1 MLGLDGGKI
10 STMSVHDAQESS
22 QMIVT
27 KETFHL
33 AGGITLESG
42 GYLPDIDIAYEQ
54 YGELSADRSNV
65 VLLAHGI
72 TGSSHAAGK
81 YALTNRSTGYWD
93 DLIGPGK
100 AIDTNRWCVIAP
112 NFLGGCRGTTGS
124 LSTNP
129 ETGQPYGP
137 NFPQITIR
145 DMVKTQKLFLEQCF
159 GVTQIACVGGGSMG
173 GFQALE
179 WAAMYPDAVCG
190 IIPVATAL
198 TPNPRA
204 IAYNHCARTA
214 IRLDPNY
221 NAGNYVALGV
231 EPEAGLALAR
241 MIGTI
246 SYLSDSSFQDMF
258 HDGCDPLFSRDI
270 SPRSDFLVEDYL
282 NDEGDKL
289 NKRFDANT
297 YILISRALDSHGL
310 ARGRTSLDDV
320 FATIEARIL
329 AIGFSSD
336 DLFPPRQT
344 REIAERAQRAG
355 NEHAQ
360 AIVLDSDYGHDAF
373 LVHQRMMIPV
383 ITAFMNSL

>member
-1 MLGLDGGKI
+1 
-10 STMSVHDAQESS
+10 MSVHDAPETSPLL
-22 QMIVT
+22 VT
-27 KETFHL
+27 KETFQL
-33 AGGITLESG
+33 SGGITLESG
-42 GYLPDIDIAYEQ
+42 AYLPEVEVAYER
-54 YGELSADRSNV
+54 YGELNADRTNV
-65 VLLAHGI
+65 VLIAHGI

-81 YALTNRSTGYWD
+81 YALSNRSSGYWD

-100 AIDTNRWCVIAP
+100 AIDTECWCVIAP

-124 LSTNP
+124 LSINP
-129 ETGQPYGP
+129 ANGQPYGP
-137 NFPQITIR
+137 DFPRITIR
-145 DMVKTQKLFLEQCF
+145 DMVTTQKAFLEQCF
-159 GVTQIACVGGGSMG
+159 GVNELACVAGGSMG

-179 WAAMYPDAVCG
+179 WAAMYPDAVRG

-214 IRLDPNY
+214 IRLDPAYKNGHY
-221 NAGNYVALGV
+221 ASLGS

-246 SYLSDSSFQDMF
+246 SYLSDTSFQDMF

-320 FATIEARIL
+320 FATVQAKIL

-344 REIAERAQRAG
+344 VEIAERAQRGG
-355 NEHAQ
+355 NENAE
-360 AIVLDSDYGHDAF
+360 AVLLDSDYGHDAF
-373 LVHQRMMIPV
+373 LVHQRMMIPA
-383 ITAFMNSL
+383 ITNFMASL

>member
-1 MLGLDGGKI
+1 MSGLDSGKI
-10 STMSVHDAQESS
+10 PIMSIQDASESS

-27 KETFHL
+27 KETFHIT
-33 AGGITLESG
+33 GGITLELG
-42 GYLPDIDIAYEQ
+42 GYLPDVDIAYEQ
-54 YGELSADRSNV
+54 YGQLNADRTNL
-65 VLLAHGI
+65 VLIAHGI

-81 YALTNRSTGYWD
+81 YAPTNRSTGYWD

-100 AIDTNRWCVIAP
+100 AIDTTRWCVIAP

-124 LSTNP
+124 LSTNV

-137 NFPQITIR
+137 SFPRITIR
-145 DMVKTQKLFLEQCF
+145 DMVTTQKVFLEQCF
-159 GVTQIACVGGGSMG
+159 GVTEIACVAGGSMG

-179 WAAMYPDAVCG
+179 WAAMYPDRVRG

-214 IRLDPNY
+214 IRLDPAFND
-221 NAGNYVALGV
+221 GNYAAIGV

-246 SYLSDSSFQDMF
+246 SYLSDTSFQDMF

-282 NDEGDKL
+282 NEEGDKL

-310 ARGRTSLDDV
+310 ARGRKSLDDV
-320 FATIEARIL
+320 FTNITAKIL

-344 REIAERAQRAG
+344 IEIAERAQRGG
-355 NEHAQ
+355 NENAD
-360 AIVLDSDYGHDAF
+360 AIILDSDYGHDAF
-373 LVHQRMMIPV
+373 LVHQRMMIPA
-383 ITAFMNSL
+383 IRSFMAAL

>member
-1 MLGLDGGKI
+1 MSGLDGDKI
-10 STMSVHDAQESS
+10 ASMPVQDAPDPTPL
-22 QMIVT
+22 IVT

-42 GYLPDIDIAYEQ
+42 VTLPAVDVAYER
-54 YGELSADRSNV
+54 YGELSADGRNV
-65 VLLAHGI
+65 VLIAHGI

-81 YALTNRSTGYWD
+81 YAPTNRSTGYWD

-129 ETGQPYGP
+129 LNGKQYGP
-137 NFPQITIR
+137 DFPRITIR
-145 DMVKTQKLFLEQCF
+145 DMVMTQKAFLEQCF
-159 GVTQIACVGGGSMG
+159 GVTEIACVAGGSMG

-179 WAAMYPDAVCG
+179 WAAMYPDAVRG

-214 IRLDPNY
+214 IRLDPAFN
-221 NAGNYVALGV
+221 NGHYVESGV
-231 EPEAGLALAR
+231 DPEAGLALAR

-282 NDEGDKL
+282 NEEGEKL

-310 ARGRTSLDDV
+310 ARGRASLDDV
-320 FATIEARIL
+320 FSTITARVL

-344 REIAERAQRAG
+344 VEIAERAQRGG
-355 NEHAQ
+355 NENAE
-360 AIVLDSDYGHDAF
+360 AVILDSDYGHDAF
-373 LVHQRMMIPV
+373 LIHQRMMIPA
-383 ITAFMNSL
+383 ISRFMASL

>member
-1 MLGLDGGKI
+1 
-10 STMSVHDAQESS
+10 MSVNEPMESS
-22 QMIVT
+22 PLLVT
-27 KETFHL
+27 KESFRLST
-33 AGGITLESG
+33 GVTLESG
-42 GYLPDIDIAYEQ
+42 IALHDVEVAFER
-54 YGELSADRSNV
+54 YGELDAEKSNV
-65 VLLAHGI
+65 VVIAHGI

-81 YALTNRSTGYWD
+81 YALSNRSSGYWD
-93 DLIGPGK
+93 DIIGPSK

-124 LSTNP
+124 LSINP
-129 ETGQPYGP
+129 TTGNPYGP
-137 NFPQITIR
+137 DFPQITIR
-145 DMVKTQKLFLEQCF
+145 DMVRTQNIFLQECF
-159 GVTQIACVGGGSMG
+159 GVTKVACVAGGSMG

-179 WAAMYPDAVCG
+179 WAAMYPEVVRG

-214 IRLDPNY
+214 IRLDPNFKDGHY
-221 NAGNYVALGV
+221 AAYGV

-258 HDGCDPLFSRDI
+258 HDGCDPLLSRDI

-297 YILISRALDSHGL
+297 YVLISRALDSHGL
-310 ARGRTSLDDV
+310 ARGRASLDDV
-320 FATIEARIL
+320 FAMVKARIL
-329 AIGFSSD
+329 AIGFASD

-344 REIAERAQRAG
+344 IEIAERAQRGG
-355 NEHAQ
+355 NQHAD
-360 AIVLDSDYGHDAF
+360 ALILESDYGHDAF
-373 LVHQRMMIPV
+373 LVHQRMMIPA
-383 ITAFMNSL
+383 ITKFMDSL

>member
-1 MLGLDGGKI
+1 
-10 STMSVHDAQESS
+10 MSVHDAPETSPLL
-22 QMIVT
+22 VT
-27 KETFHL
+27 KETFQL
-33 AGGITLESG
+33 SGGITLESG
-42 GYLPDIDIAYEQ
+42 AYLPEVEVAYER
-54 YGELSADRSNV
+54 YGELNADRTNV
-65 VLLAHGI
+65 VLIAHGI

-81 YALTNRSTGYWD
+81 YALSNRSSGYWD

-100 AIDTNRWCVIAP
+100 AIDTDRWCVIAP

-124 LSTNP
+124 LSINP
-129 ETGQPYGP
+129 ATGQPYGP
-137 NFPQITIR
+137 DFPRITIR
-145 DMVKTQKLFLEQCF
+145 DMVTTQKAFLEQCF
-159 GVTQIACVGGGSMG
+159 GVTELACVAGGSMG

-179 WAAMYPDAVCG
+179 WAAIYPDAVRG

-214 IRLDPNY
+214 IRLDPTY
-221 NAGNYVALGV
+221 NNGHYASLGY

-246 SYLSDSSFQDMF
+246 SYLSDTSFQDLF

-320 FATIEARIL
+320 FATVQAKIL

-344 REIAERAQRAG
+344 VEIAERAQRGG
-355 NEHAQ
+355 NENAV
-360 AIVLDSDYGHDAF
+360 AVILDSDYGHDAF
-373 LVHQRMMIPV
+373 LVHQRMMIPA
-383 ITAFMNSL
+383 IASFMASL

>member
-1 MLGLDGGKI
+1 
-10 STMSVHDAQESS
+10 MSVHDAPETSPLL
-22 QMIVT
+22 VT
-27 KETFHL
+27 KETFQL
-33 AGGITLESG
+33 SGGITLESG
-42 GYLPDIDIAYEQ
+42 AYLPEVEVAYER
-54 YGELSADRSNV
+54 YGELNADRTNV
-65 VLLAHGI
+65 VLIAHGI

-81 YALTNRSTGYWD
+81 YALSNRSSGYWD

-100 AIDTNRWCVIAP
+100 AIDTERWCVIAP

-124 LSTNP
+124 LSINP
-129 ETGQPYGP
+129 ANGQPYGP
-137 NFPQITIR
+137 DFPRITIR
-145 DMVKTQKLFLEQCF
+145 DMVTTQKAFLEQCF
-159 GVTQIACVGGGSMG
+159 GVTELACVAGGSMG

-179 WAAMYPDAVCG
+179 WAAMYPDAVRG

-214 IRLDPNY
+214 IRLDPAY
-221 NAGNYVALGV
+221 NNGHYASLGY

-246 SYLSDSSFQDMF
+246 SYLSDTSFQDMF

-320 FATIEARIL
+320 FATVQAKIL

-344 REIAERAQRAG
+344 VEIAERAQRGG
-355 NEHAQ
+355 NENAE
-360 AIVLDSDYGHDAF
+360 AVILDSDYGHDAF
-373 LVHQRMMIPV
+373 LVHQRMMIPA
-383 ITAFMNSL
+383 ITSFMASL

>member
-1 MLGLDGGKI
+1 
-10 STMSVHDAQESS
+10 MSVHDAPETSPLL
-22 QMIVT
+22 VT
-27 KETFHL
+27 KEIFQL
-33 AGGITLESG
+33 SGGMTLESG
-42 GYLPDIDIAYEQ
+42 AYLPKVEVAYER
-54 YGELSADRSNV
+54 YGELNADRTNV
-65 VLLAHGI
+65 VLIAHGI

-81 YALTNRSTGYWD
+81 YALSNRSSGYWD

-100 AIDTNRWCVIAP
+100 AIDTERWCVIAP

-129 ETGQPYGP
+129 ANGQPYGP
-137 NFPQITIR
+137 DFPRITIR
-145 DMVKTQKLFLEQCF
+145 DMVTTQKAFLEQCF
-159 GVTQIACVGGGSMG
+159 GVTEVACVAGGSMG

-179 WAAMYPDAVCG
+179 WAAMYPDAVRG

-214 IRLDPNY
+214 IRLDPAFNNGHY
-221 NAGNYVALGV
+221 ASLGSA
-231 EPEAGLALAR
+231 PEAGLALAR

-246 SYLSDSSFQDMF
+246 SYLSDTSFQDMF

-320 FATIEARIL
+320 FATVQAKIL

-344 REIAERAQRAG
+344 VEIAERAQRGG
-355 NEHAQ
+355 NENAE
-360 AIVLDSDYGHDAF
+360 AVILNSDYGHDAF
-373 LVHQRMMIPV
+373 LVHQRMMIPA
-383 ITAFMNSL
+383 ITRFMASL

>member
-1 MLGLDGGKI
+1 
-10 STMSVHDAQESS
+10 MSVHDAPETSPLL
-22 QMIVT
+22 VT
-27 KETFHL
+27 KETFQL
-33 AGGITLESG
+33 SGGITLESG
-42 GYLPDIDIAYEQ
+42 AYLPEVEVAYER
-54 YGELSADRSNV
+54 YGELNADRTNV
-65 VLLAHGI
+65 VLIAHGI

-81 YALTNRSTGYWD
+81 YALSNRSSGYWD

-100 AIDTNRWCVIAP
+100 AIDTERWCVIAP

-124 LSTNP
+124 LSINP
-129 ETGQPYGP
+129 ANGQPYGP
-137 NFPQITIR
+137 DFPRITIR
-145 DMVKTQKLFLEQCF
+145 DMVTTQKAFLEQCF
-159 GVTQIACVGGGSMG
+159 GVTELACVAGGSMG

-179 WAAMYPDAVCG
+179 WAAMYPDAVRG

-214 IRLDPNY
+214 IRLDPAY
-221 NAGNYVALGV
+221 NNGHYASLGY

-246 SYLSDSSFQDMF
+246 SYLSDISFQDMF

-320 FATIEARIL
+320 FATVQAKIL

-344 REIAERAQRAG
+344 VEIAERAQRGG
-355 NEHAQ
+355 NENAE
-360 AIVLDSDYGHDAF
+360 AVILDSDYGHDAF
-373 LVHQRMMIPV
+373 LVHQRMMIPA
-383 ITAFMNSL
+383 ITSFMASL

>member
-1 MLGLDGGKI
+1 
-10 STMSVHDAQESS
+10 MSVHDAPKRS
-22 QMIVT
+22 QLIVI
-27 KETFHL
+27 KETFRL
-33 AGGITLESG
+33 SGGITLESG
-42 GYLPDIDIAYEQ
+42 ATLPEVDVAYER
-54 YGELSADRSNV
+54 YGDLNADKSNV
-65 VLLAHGI
+65 VLIAHGI

-81 YALTNRSTGYWD
+81 YALTNRSSGYWD
-93 DLIGPGK
+93 DIIGPGK
-100 AIDTNRWCVIAP
+100 AIDTNIWCVIAP

-124 LSTNP
+124 LSIDP
-129 ETGQPYGP
+129 RTGKPYGP
-137 NFPQITIR
+137 TFPQISIR
-145 DMVKTQKLFLEQCF
+145 DMVTTQKIFLEQCF
-159 GVTQIACVGGGSMG
+159 GVTNIACVAGGSMG

-179 WAAMYPDAVCG
+179 WAAMYPDAVRG

-214 IRLDPNY
+214 IRLDPAFND
-221 NAGNYVALGV
+221 GNYAAFGV

-258 HDGCDPLFSRDI
+258 HDGCDPLLSRDI

-310 ARGRTSLDDV
+310 ARDRSSLDDV
-320 FATIEARIL
+320 FRTVTARVL

-344 REIAERAQRAG
+344 VEIAERAQRGG
-355 NEHAQ
+355 NENAHAV
-360 AIVLDSDYGHDAF
+360 ILESDYGHDAF
-373 LVHQRMMIPV
+373 LVHQRMMIPA
-383 ITAFMNSL
+383 ISTFMDVLSS

>member
-1 MLGLDGGKI
+1 MPLQ
-10 STMSVHDAQESS
+10 DAPDAPP
-22 QMIVT
+22 MIVT
-27 KETFHL
+27 KETFRL
-33 AGGITLESG
+33 TGGITLESG
-42 GYLPDIDIAYEQ
+42 VTLPVVDVAFER
-54 YGELSADRSNV
+54 YGELSTDGRNV
-65 VLLAHGI
+65 VLIAHGI

-81 YALTNRSTGYWD
+81 YAVSNRSSGYWD

-129 ETGQPYGP
+129 STGRPYGP
-137 NFPQITIR
+137 DFPQITIR
-145 DMVKTQKLFLEQCF
+145 DMIATQKVFLEQCF
-159 GVTQIACVGGGSMG
+159 GVTELACVAGGSMG

-179 WAAMYPDAVCG
+179 WAAMYPDAVRG

-214 IRLDPNY
+214 IRLDPAFHDGHY
-221 NAGNYVALGV
+221 LEHGV
-231 EPEAGLALAR
+231 DPDAGLALAR

-297 YILISRALDSHGL
+297 YILIARALDSHGL

-320 FATIEARIL
+320 FRTITARIL

-336 DLFPPRQT
+336 DLFPSRQT
-344 REIAERAQRAG
+344 IEIAERAHRGG
-355 NEHAQ
+355 NENAE
-360 AIVLDSDYGHDAF
+360 AVILDSDYGHDAF

-383 ITAFMNSL
+383 INRFMACL

>member
-1 MLGLDGGKI
+1 
-10 STMSVHDAQESS
+10 MSVHDAPESS
-22 QMIVT
+22 PMIVT
-27 KETFHL
+27 KETFQL
-33 AGGITLESG
+33 SGGMTLESG
-42 GYLPDIDIAYEQ
+42 AYLPEVEVAYER
-54 YGELSADRSNV
+54 YGELSADRTNV
-65 VLLAHGI
+65 VLIAHGI

-81 YALTNRSTGYWD
+81 YASSNRSSGYWD

-100 AIDTNRWCVIAP
+100 AIDTDHWCVIAP

-129 ETGQPYGP
+129 ANEKPYGP
-137 NFPQITIR
+137 DFPRITIR
-145 DMVKTQKLFLEQCF
+145 DMVNTQKVFLEQCF
-159 GVTQIACVGGGSMG
+159 GVSEVACVAGGSMG

-179 WAAMYPDAVCG
+179 WAAMYPDAVRG

-214 IRLDPNY
+214 IRLDPAFQNGHY
-221 NAGNYVALGV
+221 ASLGS

-246 SYLSDSSFQDMF
+246 SYLSDTSFQDMF

-320 FATIEARIL
+320 FATVQARIL

-344 REIAERAQRAG
+344 VEIAERAQRGG
-355 NEHAQ
+355 NENAE
-360 AIVLDSDYGHDAF
+360 AVILDSDYGHDAF
-373 LVHQRMMIPV
+373 LVHQRMMIPA
-383 ITAFMNSL
+383 IKSFMASL

>member
-1 MLGLDGGKI
+1 
-10 STMSVHDAQESS
+10 MSGHDSDNITAMSLQEVPDSS
-22 QMIVT
+22 PLIVT
-27 KETFHL
+27 KETFRL
-33 AGGITLESG
+33 DAGITLESG
-42 GYLPDIDIAYEQ
+42 VTLPTVDVAYER
-54 YGELSADRSNV
+54 YGELSTDGHNV
-65 VLLAHGI
+65 VLVAHGI

-81 YALTNRSTGYWD
+81 YAPTNRSTGYWD

-124 LSTNP
+124 LSINP
-129 ETGQPYGP
+129 STGKPYGP
-137 NFPQITIR
+137 DFPQITIR
-145 DMVKTQKLFLEQCF
+145 DMVATQKAFLKQCF
-159 GVTQIACVGGGSMG
+159 GVSEVACVAGGSMG

-179 WAAMYPDAVCG
+179 WAAMYPDAVRG

-214 IRLDPNY
+214 IRLDPAFN
-221 NAGNYVALGV
+221 NGNYAESGAD
-231 EPEAGLALAR
+231 PEGGLALAR

-258 HDGCDPLFSRDI
+258 HDGCDPLLSRDI

-282 NDEGDKL
+282 NDEGEKL

-320 FATIEARIL
+320 FSTISAQIL

-344 REIAERAQRAG
+344 IEIAERAQRGG
-355 NEHAQ
+355 NTNAE
-360 AIVLDSDYGHDAF
+360 AIILNSDYGHDAF
-373 LVHQRMMIPV
+373 LVHQRMMIPA
-383 ITAFMNSL
+383 ISRFMASL

>member
-1 MLGLDGGKI
+1 M
-10 STMSVHDAQESS
+10 STHDAPDSTPL
-22 QMIVT
+22 IVT
-27 KETFHL
+27 KETFRL

-42 GYLPDIDIAYEQ
+42 VTLPVVDVAYER
-54 YGELSADRSNV
+54 YGELSADRRNV
-65 VLLAHGI
+65 VLIAHGI

-81 YALTNRSTGYWD
+81 YAPTNRSTGYWD

-124 LSTNP
+124 LSINP
-129 ETGQPYGP
+129 GTGKQYGP
-137 NFPQITIR
+137 DFPQITIR
-145 DMVKTQKLFLEQCF
+145 DMVSTQKVFLEQCF
-159 GVTQIACVGGGSMG
+159 GVSEVACVAGGSMG

-179 WAAMYPDAVCG
+179 WAAMYPNAVRG

-214 IRLDPNY
+214 IRLDPAFNS
-221 NAGNYVALGV
+221 GNYADSGAD
-231 EPEAGLALAR
+231 PERGLALAR

-246 SYLSDSSFQDMF
+246 SYLSDASFQDMF
-258 HDGCDPLFSRDI
+258 HDGCDPLYSRDI

-282 NDEGDKL
+282 NDEGEKL

-310 ARGRTSLDDV
+310 ARDRASLDDV
-320 FATIEARIL
+320 FSTITARIL

-344 REIAERAQRAG
+344 IEIAERAQRGG
-355 NEHAQ
+355 NVHAD
-360 AIVLDSDYGHDAF
+360 AVILDSDYGHDAF
-373 LVHQRMMIPV
+373 LVHQRMMIPA
-383 ITAFMNSL
+383 ISRFMASL